1 VIEFVG
7 DLRQVGG
14 FLRFPPPIKLT
25 AKIESGLGLVLC
37 LWCLTPLST
46 IFQLYHGYLVLL
58 VEYTEKTAD
67 LPQV

>member
-1 VIEFVG
+1 MTITTFIGVVYLIC
-7 DLRQVGG
+7 GG
-14 FLRFPPPIKLT
+14 VMVFNATFK
-25 AKIESGLGLVLC
+25 K
-37 LWCLTPLST
+37 